1 MGTLGNRRLP
11 HRLLLCC
18 AFWGLCLASDYD
30 GECVPLGAKL
40 LLVKVLG
47 IWDLCKIPENSFFSE
62 FAWEDA
68 LIELGV
74 GSS

>member
-1 MGTLGNRRLP
+1 M
-11 HRLLLCC
+11 
-18 AFWGLCLASDYD
+18 
-30 GECVPLGAKL
+30 VPLGAKL
-40 LLVKVLG
+40 LLVRVLG
-47 IWDLCKIPENSFFSE
+47 IWDLCKIPKNSFFSE

>member
-1 MGTLGNRRLP
+1 M
-11 HRLLLCC
+11 
-18 AFWGLCLASDYD
+18 
-30 GECVPLGAKL
+30 VPLSAKM

-47 IWDLCKIPENSFFSE
+47 IWDLRKIPENSFFSE

-68 LIELGV
+68 LIEFGV